1 MQTTNE
7 KLDILIEKINT
18 LIPEPTSDG
27 FELKLIAD
35 ELAALKTAI
44 LNGKTDFGQKVADK
58 LFDLEALISV
68 QPTID
73 IKPLRADIAELK
85 TAVRL
90 LSEKPEYNCHNDIES
105 TANEPTPA
113 FTKRMYR
120 AVSIAFVVTMAISV
134 MSYKFLLPAFP
145 FALGLFVTIMGV
157 GVWLFLD
164 EYIFYTNS
172 IGKLAKNAVGIGLAT
187 LAISILYFTGV
198 TIGTSYFGNPYGGE
212 NENAV
217 KVIKYENSGYNSTI
231 KTESNSENGS
241 SVTGTRRDGT
251 QVLDVENSGKAESEQ

>member
-44 LNGKTDFGQKVADK
+44 FENKDAFGQKVADK

-90 LSEKPEYNCHNDIES
+90 LSEKQKCDCHNEHGA

-120 AVSIAFVVTMAISV
+120 AVSLAFVVTMAISV

-145 FALGLFVTIMGV
+145 FALGLFVTVMGV

-251 QVLDVENSGKAESEQ
+251 KVLDVENSGKAESEQ

>member
-35 ELAALKTAI
+35 ELAALKTTI

-90 LSEKPEYNCHNDIES
+90 LSEKPECNSHNDIES

-120 AVSIAFVVTMAISV
+120 AVSLAFVVTMAISV

-172 IGKLAKNAVGIGLAT
+172 IGKLAKDAVGIGLAT

-198 TIGTSYFGNPYGGE
+198 TIGTSYFSNPYGGE